1 MSRHAV
7 GSRSPIDRPRRR
19 FRALVTRP
27 IRNMIDAQLVRA
39 LVNDGN
45 GGIVVARYGA
55 VSGDSPCVAVA
66 TDMGQLWMPSSD
78 MTMRPMFKIRGTW
91 EPEESDF
98 LGRHIA
104 AGSTVVNVGAN
115 IGYTSLVLSRSV
127 GGSGQ
132 VIALE
137 PEPLN
142 YKLLCINTA
151 RAGNVLPIHTA
162 AGESTGSIRLNLS
175 ATNAGDHRTA
185 PHEDALGGID
195 VPIVALDDLLADR
208 SIAAIVSDT
217 QGFDHRVI
225 AGAAALISR
234 CRPIITVEFWP
245 DGIRNVGDD
254 PADILRDYLA
264 LGYSKM
270 IDVPSGEDLTGSTID
285 EIIATATST
294 MDHTTLALL
303 P

>member
-1 MSRHAV
+1 M
-7 GSRSPIDRPRRR
+7 
-19 FRALVTRP
+19 VTRP
-27 IRNMIDAQLVRA
+27 MRNTIDAQLVRA
-39 LVNDGN
+39 LVNHGN
-45 GGIVVARYGA
+45 GGVVVARYGA
-55 VSGDSPCVAVA
+55 VSSDSPCIAVP
-66 TDMGQLWMPSSD
+66 TDIGRLWMPCSD
-78 MTMRPMFKIRGTW
+78 MIMRPIFKMRGTW
-91 EPEESDF
+91 EPDEAAF
-98 LGRHIA
+98 LAHHIA
-104 AGSTVVNVGAN
+104 PGSTVVNVGAN
-115 IGYTSLVLSRSV
+115 VGYTSLVLSRIV
-127 GGSGQ
+127 GPTGQ

-142 YKLLCINTA
+142 FKLLCVNTA

-162 AGESTGSIRLNLS
+162 AGETTGSIRLNLS

-225 AGAAALISR
+225 TGAAALISR

-245 DGIRNVGDD
+245 FGIRNTGDD
-254 PADILRDYLA
+254 PTEVLRDYLA
-264 LGYSKM
+264 LGYSRM
-270 IDVPSGEDLTGSTID
+270 IDVPSGEDVTGHTID
-285 EIIATATST
+285 EIIATAMTT
-294 MDHTTLALL
+294 TDHTTLALL